1 MKGCC
6 VMEQTLV
13 IIKPDGVRR
22 KLAGRIIQ
30 RFEDRQLTIK
40 ALQIGVMPRE
50 TAKVHYAHLQ
60 DKVFFEDLL
69 DYMTSGP
76 VIYLVLEA
84 ENAVELVRGMVGFTD
99 GLKAAPGTIRG
110 DFAINKDENV
120 IHASNCTEAAAA
132 EIKRFF
138 GEVPET
144 AATA

>member
-30 RFEDRQLTIK
+30 RFEDRQLTITG
-40 ALQIGVMPRE
+40 LQVAMMDRE
-50 TAKVHYAHLQ
+50 LAKIHYDHLK
-60 DKVFFEDLL
+60 DKPFFNEIL

-76 VIYLVLEA
+76 VIYMVLEA

-120 IHASNCTEAAAA
+120 IHASDCREAAQT
-132 EIKRFF
+132 EIARFF
-138 GEVPET
+138 GVSLNPV
-144 AATA
+144 A